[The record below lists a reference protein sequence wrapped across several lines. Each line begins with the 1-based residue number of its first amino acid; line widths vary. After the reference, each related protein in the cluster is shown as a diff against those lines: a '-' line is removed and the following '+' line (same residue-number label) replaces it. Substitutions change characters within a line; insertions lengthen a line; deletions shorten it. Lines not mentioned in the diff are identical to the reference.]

1 MYCQLALCAVL
12 LALIPST
19 ARSADVFDLAKAQAL
34 QHQREY
40 GSLKKDISNRK
51 WFDKVARQTLR
62 PESLI
67 IKSDR
72 DPADVVLR
80 RTEALLKH
88 LGALDKAPKLDAEA
102 KQLTA
107 LKEKVAKASV
117 KDAKARYEC
126 YEELCKL
133 RRKIAFANPLLNFDK
148 ITFLTHNMAYYG
160 HICDQYIG
168 HNQRPGGGLYVLHN
182 PFSDKPKAQGLLDG
196 VTVANGPMKGK
207 QLTGG
212 SFISLELSFDAKT
225 MLFAWTQAVAPESI
239 HKKWP
244 VINKDC
250 YKELWKPE
258 AAFHIFSFDLKT
270 RRLAGLTEGRHSD
283 FDPCF
288 LPGGRIV
295 FISERRGG
303 YGRCHP
309 RPVPTYTLY
318 SMKADGSDIIPLSYH
333 ETNEWHPSVSN
344 DGMIIYSRWDYV
356 DRDSDAAHHIWVTYP
371 DGRDPRSYH
380 GNYPKRR
387 ESRPWAEQSMRAVPG
402 SKRFIGLATA
412 HHGQNYGPIIR
423 IDHQSPDDGA
433 CSQVRRITPET
444 PFPES
449 ERRKRTPEARRY
461 STPWPLSEDFY
472 LCVYDSQGKHFRL
485 CLVDSF
491 GNRELLYRDKSIPCL
506 GPIPLRPRPMPPML
520 LAQTTAASEDR
531 KGAADRKATISVLNV
546 YDAELPLP
554 KDTTIKELRII
565 EIFPKTTPLVD
576 SPRIGVAAQSLAR
589 GVIGTVPVESDGS
602 AYFEAP
608 VGAAFYFQIL
618 DENGCTVQTM
628 RSDTYLHRGE
638 QLSCQ
643 GCHEPKRRI
652 LANRTGNPIAMKR
665 APSKITSEMS
675 GSNPVLFPV
684 LVQPVLDKKCIPCH
698 TKEKAKGKKT
708 PNLNGNQFGGNGW
721 SQAYSTLSR
730 YSWYKSGG
738 NGAIRGNKTSYSI
751 PGQVGAQGSKLYKML
766 KKGHNKVKLKG
777 EELRRITLW
786 LDCNSVFYGAYH
798 ETGRQAR
805 GEVVVP
811 KASDQYK

>member
-1 MYCQLALCAVL
+1 ML
-12 LALIPST
+12 
-19 ARSADVFDLAKAQAL
+19 DLTKAQTAER
-34 QHQREY
+34 QREY
-40 GSLKKDISNRK
+40 DSLKRDTSNRK

-67 IKSDR
+67 IESDR

-88 LGALDKAPKLDAEA
+88 LGGLNKAPNLDAEA

-107 LKEKVAKASV
+107 LKEKVAKIPV
-117 KDAKARYEC
+117 RDIKARYEC
-126 YEELCKL
+126 YEDLCKL
-133 RRKIAFANPLLNFDK
+133 RRKTAFTNPLLNFDK

-168 HNQRPGGGLYVLHN
+168 HNQRPGGGLYVLQD
-182 PFSDKPKAQGLLDG
+182 PFSDKPKVQNLLDG
-196 VTVANGPMKGK
+196 VTVLNGPMKGK
-207 QLTGG
+207 GLTGG

-225 MLFAWTQAVAPESI
+225 MLFAWTLGLAPKGL

-244 VINKDC
+244 VIKTDC

-270 RRLAGLTEGRHSD
+270 RRLVQLTEGRHND

-288 LPGGRIV
+288 LPSGRIV

-333 ETNEWHPSVSN
+333 ETNEWHPSVGN

-356 DRDSDAAHHIWVTYP
+356 DRDSDVAHHIWVTYP
-371 DGRDPRSYH
+371 DGRDPRNYH
-380 GNYPKRR
+380 GNYPRRR

-412 HHGQNYGPIIR
+412 HHGQNYGPLIR
-423 IDHQSPDDGA
+423 IDHQVPDDGA

-449 ERRKRTPEARRY
+449 ERGKRDPAAQRY
-461 STPWPLSEDFY
+461 STPWPLNEDFY
-472 LCVYDSQGKHFRL
+472 LCVYDSQGKHFRV

-491 GNRELLYRDKSIPCL
+491 GNRELLYCDERIPCL
-506 GPIPLRPRPMPPML
+506 DPIPLRRRPTPPVL
-520 LAQTTAASEDR
+520 RSRTTAAIEDR
-531 KGAADRKATISVLNV
+531 KGNGDSKATIFVLNV

-565 EIFPKTTPLVD
+565 QLFPKTTPLID

-608 VGAAFYFQIL
+608 VGVPFYFQIL
-618 DENGCTVQTM
+618 DENGCAVQTM

-638 QLSCQ
+638 QLACQ
-643 GCHEPKRRI
+643 GCHEPKMLAHSNRR
-652 LANRTGNPIAMKR
+652 RNPIALKR
-665 APSKITSEMS
+665 AASKITPEMS
-675 GSNPVLFPV
+675 GSNPVSFPI
-684 LVQPVLDKKCIPCH
+684 LLQPVLDKKCIPCH
-698 TKEKAKGKKT
+698 TKEKAKGKKKT
-708 PNLNGNQFGGNGW
+708 PDLRGDKFVGNGW

-730 YSWYKSGG
+730 YSWSKAGG
-738 NGAIRGNKTSYSI
+738 NGAIRQNKTSFSI

-766 KKGHNKVKLKG
+766 KKGHNKVKLKPDQ
-777 EELRRITLW
+777 LRRITLW
-786 LDCNSVFYGAYH
+786 LDCNSVFYGSYH
-798 ETGRQAR
+798 ETKRQAR